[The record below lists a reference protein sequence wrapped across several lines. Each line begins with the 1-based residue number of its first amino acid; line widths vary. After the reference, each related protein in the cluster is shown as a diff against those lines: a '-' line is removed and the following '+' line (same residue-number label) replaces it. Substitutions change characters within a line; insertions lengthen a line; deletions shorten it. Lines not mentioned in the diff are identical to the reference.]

1 MDRAE
6 LQAVQLAL
14 ALGLGL
20 GLGFFYD
27 VYRVWFRQLRGRL
40 WPAVGDIAWWLAALA
55 LAFGGLYRINGAEL
69 RLPVLALAAAGVCLY
84 LGLLSP
90 VLFGLLCRLLLGIW
104 RLLVWLC
111 GCFAG
116 ALALLLSPLVWL
128 VELGFRL
135 VLLAGR
141 FARWLWHILSG
152 MLAWLFKPWR
162 RLAEKINNAIKNR
175 AKKVDFEE
183 PNDI

>member
-14 ALGLGL
+14 ALGLGV

-27 VYRVWFRQLRGRL
+27 VYRVWFRQLRGRF
-40 WPAVGDIAWWLAALA
+40 WPALGDIAWWLAALG
-55 LAFGGLYRINGAEL
+55 LAFAGLYHINGAEL
-69 RLPVLALAAAGVCLY
+69 RLPVLALTAGGVCLY

-90 VLFGLLCRLLLGIW
+90 LLFGMLCRLLLGLW
-104 RLLVWLC
+104 RLLVWLG

-128 VELGFRL
+128 VEICFRL
-135 VLLAGR
+135 IMLVQRVLARVCRLLAG
-141 FARWLWHILSG
+141 L
-152 MLAWLFKPWR
+152 LAWLGRPWR
-162 RLAEKINNAIKNR
+162 RLAGKIHKSLKKPQ
-175 AKKVDFEE
+175 KKVDFDEAD
-183 PNDI
+183 DI